1 MLYRADEN
9 TEQIKESKTPEKNKT
24 KQNTKNT
31 RAAKQNVK
39 KTNTIKVQQFGKV
52 GFQKEIRRQ
61 DRAELF

>member
-24 KQNTKNT
+24 KQNT